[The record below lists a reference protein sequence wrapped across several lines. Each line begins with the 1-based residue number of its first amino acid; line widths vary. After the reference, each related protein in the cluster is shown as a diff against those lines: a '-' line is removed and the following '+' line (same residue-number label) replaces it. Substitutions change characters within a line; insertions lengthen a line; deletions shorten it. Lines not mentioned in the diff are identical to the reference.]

1 MTNYTEIFKK
11 RSLLSEGSTNAKT
24 IKNSLKSYILYL
36 SPYNQNSKGI
46 NICPNAS
53 KGCIFGCLNTS
64 GLAGVYSSIIN
75 ARILKTDFYINE
87 RTAFINKL
95 VNELMRLNKKAEKLG
110 ERFAIRLNGTSDLDF
125 IAIIKNRSGVDVLE
139 SMPNLVFYD
148 YTKTLGKVK
157 KYASTKYILTFSRSE
172 TNHSECV
179 DALALGANV
188 AAVFSGELPS
198 TYLGASVIDGD
209 KSDIVML
216 YNRGVVLGLTAKGK
230 AKKDVSGFVVNSND
244 IEYA

>member
-1 MTNYTEIFKK
+1 M
-11 RSLLSEGSTNAKT
+11 
-24 IKNSLKSYILYL
+24 
-36 SPYNQNSKGI
+36 
-46 NICPNAS
+46 
-53 KGCIFGCLNTS
+53 
-64 GLAGVYSSIIN
+64 AGVYSSIIN

-139 SMPNLVFYD
+139 CMPNLVFYD
-148 YTKTLGKVK
+148 YTKTLGKVR
-157 KYASTKYILTFSRSE
+157 KYAGTNYVLTFSRSE

-188 AAVFSGELPS
+188 AAVFSGALPS
-198 TYLGASVIDGD
+198 HYMDAVVIDGD

-216 YNRGVVLGLTAKGK
+216 YNRGVILGLTAKGD
-230 AKKDVSGFVVNSND
+230 AKKDNSGFVVNSNS
-244 IEYA
+244 IQYA